1 MRIELSPLLNL
12 WSIVAVLL
20 SASVTLAQEAP
31 AADAPDAAEP
41 AQAPSAAPP
50 EEALVLKPAPDWSKP
65 PSSGE
70 PVQAPISPGRRA
82 LGLGASVV
90 PGLLVHGAGHM
101 AAGRV
106 DDGLWLLAMEGTGLL
121 MLVGGIAG
129 LAAFGAPPELNP
141 PLIWTATTGTGLF
154 FFSWLAD
161 IYGVAAM
168 DGQGAGAPFKLL
180 PSMYAAQGY
189 QYVYNPVMRD
199 RHYLR
204 TEAGGALGSWMV
216 NGKLWWAPP
225 DGLLRMEGR
234 LDLRLLGATQSR
246 AATDGSAL
254 DVRAGYD
261 FNQVPDQ
268 DTSAH
273 VVSLALRGR
282 LDLARVLESARGAF
296 VEAELGQAWASYRYA
311 LRTSEFNSLLLSRVS
326 FGMYLGH
333 DPGGYGELSVS
344 YDHRH
349 DGFIGGTKM
358 NGLGSGVGGGFVTR
372 LRKSVWGGWGLDMGF
387 GAGSAYVADAS
398 VIYMWGGER

>member
-1 MRIELSPLLNL
+1 MRIHLFRV
-12 WSIVAVLL
+12 WITAAVLL
-20 SASVTLAQEAP
+20 SASLARAQEP
-31 AADAPDAAEP
+31 AEAPDDPP
-41 AQAPSAAPP
+41 ADVTTAPP
-50 EEALVLKPAPDWSKP
+50 EAALVLAPKPEWSKLP
-65 PSSGE
+65 QSGE
-70 PVQAPISPGRRA
+70 LGDEPISPGRRV
-82 LGLGASVV
+82 LGLGASVI

-129 LAAFGAPPELNP
+129 LAAFGAPPELNS
-141 PLIWTATTGTGLF
+141 PLIWTATTGGGLF
-154 FFSWLAD
+154 LFSWLAD
-161 IYGVAAM
+161 LYGVAAM
-168 DGQGAGAPFKLL
+168 DGQGAGSPFKRM

-204 TEAGGALGSWMV
+204 TEAGGALGAWMV
-216 NGKLWWAPP
+216 SGKLWWAPP
-225 DGLLRMEGR
+225 DGLLRMESR
-234 LDLRLLGATQSR
+234 LDWRLLGATKER
-246 AATDGSAL
+246 TAADGSAL

-268 DTSAH
+268 GTSAH
-273 VVSLALRGR
+273 VGSLALRGR
-282 LDLARVLESARGAF
+282 LDLARVLDSARGAF
-296 VEAELGQAWASYRYA
+296 VEGELGQAWASYRYA
-311 LRTSEFNSLLLSRVS
+311 LRTSEFNSLLLSRIS

-349 DGFIGGTKM
+349 DGFVGGTKM
-358 NGLGSGVGGGFVTR
+358 TGLGSGAIGGFNTR